1 VSRDARDGSSLC
13 TNSGFRL
20 DWARVMQYNTR
31 MTSSQVYDRFAVAD
45 AGQSLT
51 TKPDMALREFT
62 DWLGR
67 DWLVW
72 EVEPFAVE
80 RHVIDARRLGATTA
94 PRDGDSGTSRMKRTL
109 ELTAG
114 WLVFESASERRRLYP
129 YPRQWATLCDADLRE
144 LAHRASPTQHARHAL
159 D

>member
-1 VSRDARDGSSLC
+1 
-13 TNSGFRL
+13 
-20 DWARVMQYNTR
+20 
-31 MTSSQVYDRFAVAD
+31 
-45 AGQSLT
+45 
-51 TKPDMALREFT
+51 MALREFT

-80 RHVIDARRLGATTA
+80 RHVMDAPRLGAA
-94 PRDGDSGTSRMKRTL
+94 ADARESGSGKARMKRTL

-129 YPRQWATLCDADLRE
+129 YPPQWATLADADLRE
-144 LAHRASPTQHARHAL
+144 LVHEASPTQHARRAL

>member
-1 VSRDARDGSSLC
+1 
-13 TNSGFRL
+13 
-20 DWARVMQYNTR
+20 
-31 MTSSQVYDRFAVAD
+31 MTSSQVHDRVQVAE
-45 AGQSLT
+45 AGQGLT

-80 RHVIDARRLGATTA
+80 RHVIDARRLDATTE
-94 PRDGDSGTSRMKRTL
+94 PREGDSGTSRMKRTL

-114 WLVFESASERRRLYP
+114 WLVFESAFERRRLYP
-129 YPRQWATLCDADLRE
+129 YPRHWATLRDADLRE
-144 LAHRASPTQHARHAL
+144 LAHEASPAQHARRAL
-159 D
+159 E